1 MTFEKKTTAFTLS
14 LNSDLFSCH
23 NHCCQW
29 ANLFSHKIVKIDRI
43 THCKG
48 NLLCARWSVACAAR
62 LWPRQRLES
71 SSSSSDTVCAKLAH
85 RHTAGTQVLLELET
99 RTQAQC
105 RPTSARR
112 RNSHTGVLRNYTQV
126 HCRLFAKGKPR
137 EQSAQRYTLNMH
149 FGTCVHTDTLHAHRL
164 HIGALQVHRQ
174 ISMLQA
180 LFW

>member
-14 LNSDLFSCH
+14 LYSDLFSCH
-23 NHCCQW
+23 NNCCQR

-43 THCKG
+43 TKATCYVLVGAWRVQQDCGPGKDWRAAPRAQTR
-48 NLLCARWSVACAAR
+48 CAPNS
-62 LWPRQRLES
+62 
-71 SSSSSDTVCAKLAH
+71 
-85 RHTAGTQVLLELET
+85 HTGTQVLLELET

-149 FGTCVHTDTLHAHRL
+149 FGTCVHTDTLQAHRL

>member
-14 LNSDLFSCH
+14 LNSDLFCVTIIAVNGRTFLVTKLSKLTQLNVAKATCYVLVGAWRVQQDCGPGKDWRAAPRAQTRCAP
-23 NHCCQW
+23 N
-29 ANLFSHKIVKIDRI
+29 SH
-43 THCKG
+43 T
-48 NLLCARWSVACAAR
+48 
-62 LWPRQRLES
+62 
-71 SSSSSDTVCAKLAH
+71 
-85 RHTAGTQVLLELET
+85 GTQVLLELET

-126 HCRLFAKGKPR
+126 HCRPFAKGKPR